1 MTEQKFFT
9 RLDDPT
15 RKYFSIGYEDLKS
28 LTDDSK
34 KVIGNRMIDE
44 RHIKLFTDYSEQQLR
59 NMPAITVNERTG
71 RLIDGQHRVR
81 AICKMIEQGK
91 LPKDYRFDV
100 MFSDIPEEYERKEV
114 ISANINS
121 KGWTQFN
128 FIECYMKDA
137 DDDIAQNYIMLDE
150 WCRTHKL
157 TAPKRK
163 KSSPKFRYGAAMMKG
178 VSCTSILKNGEFK
191 VTKEELYEAH
201 IIHNELVE
209 ILKAMDRPMT
219 GSWLEYMATAWY
231 NARRDTDFKKF
242 MKALKNDS
250 ILSRAKGKPSNSRR
264 DWDDIFICIK
274 NDMR

>member
-1 MTEQKFFT
+1 MSVKCKIFEPIRTYASF
-9 RLDDPT
+9 D
-15 RKYFSIGYEDLKS
+15 YEGLKS
-28 LTDDSK
+28 LIDDSR

-44 RHIKLFTDYSEQQLR
+44 RHIKLFIGYSEQQLR
-59 NMPAITVNERTG
+59 NMPAITVNERTR

-81 AICKMIEQGK
+81 AIVRMIEQGI

-100 MFSDIPEEYERKEV
+100 MFSDIPEEDERKEV

-128 FIECYMKDA
+128 FIESYMKDS

-201 IIHNELVE
+201 IIHNELIE
-209 ILKAMDRPMT
+209 ILKAMDRPMS
-219 GSWLEYMATAWY
+219 GAWLEYMATAWY

-242 MKALKNDS
+242 MKTLKKEPT
-250 ILSRAKGKPSNSRR
+250 LSRAKGKPSNSRR
-264 DWDDIFICIK
+264 DWEDIFTCIK
-274 NDMR
+274 KDMR

>member
-1 MTEQKFFT
+1 MSNNNFFT
-9 RLDDPT
+9 KVYDPT
-15 RKYFSIGYEDLKS
+15 RKYVSLDYEGLKS

-44 RHIKLFTDYSEQQLR
+44 RHIKLFTDYTEQQLR

-128 FIECYMKDA
+128 FIESYMKDS

-178 VSCTSILKNGEFK
+178 VSCTSILKTGEFK
-191 VTKEELYEAH
+191 VTKEELDEADK
-201 IIHNELVE
+201 IHNELVE
-209 ILKAMDRPMT
+209 ILKAMDRPMS

>member
-1 MTEQKFFT
+1 MKNQLFKTAY
-9 RLDDPT
+9 DPT
-15 RKYFSIGYEDLKS
+15 RNYISLDYEGLKS
-28 LTDDSK
+28 LTDDSR

-44 RHIKLFTDYSEQQLR
+44 RHIKLFTTYSEQQLR

-81 AICKMIEQGK
+81 AIIKMIEQGK

-100 MFSDIPEEYERKEV
+100 MFSDIPEEDERAEV

-128 FIECYMKDA
+128 YIECYMKDF
-137 DDDIAQNYIMLDE
+137 DDDIAQNYKMLDD
-150 WCRTHKL
+150 WCRTHQL

-178 VSCTSILKNGEFK
+178 VSCTSILKNGDFK
-191 VTKEELYEAH
+191 VTKEELDEAH
-201 IIHNELVE
+201 NIHNELVE
-209 ILKAMDRPMT
+209 ILKVMDRPMS
-219 GSWLEYMATAWY
+219 GAWLEYMASAWY
-231 NARRDTDFKKF
+231 SARRDTDFSKFIKTLKKEPT
-242 MKALKNDS
+242 
-250 ILSRAKGKPSNSRR
+250 LSRAKGKPSNSKR

-274 NDMR
+274 NDMK